1 VRVAHLGPVEQ
12 STFAGAAALD
22 MGTSRGD
29 RRNQPTP
36 REYLAGLPS
45 LLGSS
50 RGRVCVRVPHIERY
64 IVTGSLPTQVRNG
77 DENLKRE
84 IRCIKLVKHE
94 NVIKLLEF
102 INEEDVD
109 KVYLVF
115 ELANLFSL
123 QSLCELAK
131 VHPIQVLL
139 PL

>member
-1 VRVAHLGPVEQ
+1 
-12 STFAGAAALD
+12 
-22 MGTSRGD
+22 M
-29 RRNQPTP
+29 
-36 REYLAGLPS
+36 
-45 LLGSS
+45 
-50 RGRVCVRVPHIERY
+50 
-64 IVTGSLPTQVRNG
+64 RNG

-102 INEEDVD
+102 INDEDID

-131 VHPIQVLL
+131 VHPIQVVLSSARSTNQQTRVECRNNFPASL
-139 PL
+139 RLCSSLAHLYVK